1 MAQPP
6 LADALAMRARQS
18 SARARQAFG
27 TFMTATVSAALAARV
42 ATGDLQADLVQQA
55 AGAQLDGLADT
66 LADWHRAR
74 RRSIVGLFGGVGP
87 GAPRGLYIW
96 GKVGRGKTML
106 MDLFFE
112 CVGFTPKRRVHFH
125 EFMAEVHDRIGAARA
140 RDPGDPIPEVAKEIA
155 ASARLLCFD
164 EFHVTDIADAMILGR
179 LFSALFERQVVI
191 VATSNV
197 PPSGLYRDGLNRQL
211 FVPFIEL
218 LSSKTDMIE
227 LVSAKDFRLEKLAG
241 HPLYFTPLGASAD
254 AALGSA
260 FQRLSGTVRGT
271 ALALEVKGRKVHVP
285 EAAQGVAR
293 FDFADLCMQPLGA
306 LDYLAIARAFH
317 TVLIGNVPMLNRDRR
332 AEARR
337 FITLIDTLYD
347 ARVGLV
353 VSAACE
359 PDAIYPAGDQSFL
372 FERTASRL
380 IEMRSEAYLA
390 SRADRKITTVDEPTS
405 AS

>member
-1 MAQPP
+1 
-6 LADALAMRARQS
+6 
-18 SARARQAFG
+18 
-27 TFMTATVSAALAARV
+27 MTATVSAALAARV
-42 ATGDLQADLVQQA
+42 ASGDLQADHVQQA
-55 AGAQLDGLADT
+55 AAHRLDQLAGT

-106 MDLFFE
+106 MDLFFDAVDFE
-112 CVGFTPKRRVHFH
+112 PKRRVHFH

-179 LFSALFERQVVI
+179 LFAALFERQVVI

-197 PPSGLYRDGLNRQL
+197 SPQGLYRDGLNRQL
-211 FVPFIEL
+211 FLPFIDL
-218 LSSKTDMIE
+218 LSSKADVLE

-241 HPLYFTPLGASAD
+241 HPLYFTPLGASAN
-254 AALGSA
+254 AALSSA
-260 FQRLSGTVRGT
+260 FQRMSGVTRG
-271 ALALEVKGRKVHVP
+271 APVDLEVKGRKVRVP

-293 FDFADLCMQPLGA
+293 FEFADLCMQPLGP

-317 TVLIGNVPMLNRDRR
+317 TVLVANIPALNRDRR

-347 ARVGLV
+347 ARVGLI
-353 VSAACE
+353 VSAATE
-359 PDAIYPAGDQSFL
+359 PDAIYPAGDESFL

-390 SRADRKITTVDEPTS
+390 SRADRKISHTGDNAS

>member
-1 MAQPP
+1 MPSTILAQ
-6 LADALAMRARQS
+6 LDARI
-18 SARARQAFG
+18 
-27 TFMTATVSAALAARV
+27 AA
-42 ATGDLQADLVQQA
+42 GDLQPDQIQQMA
-55 AGAQLDGLADT
+55 ARRLDGLAET
-66 LADWHRAR
+66 LADWNRAR

-87 GAPRGLYIW
+87 GAPNGLYIW

-112 CVGFTPKRRVHFH
+112 AVDFAPKRRVHFH
-125 EFMAEVHDRIGAARA
+125 AFMAEVHELIGLARKNN
-140 RDPGDPIPEVAKEIA
+140 PGDPIQEVAKA
-155 ASARLLCFD
+155 LAKSARLLCFD

-179 LFSALFERQVVI
+179 LFAALFERQVVV

-197 PPSGLYRDGLNRQL
+197 PPEGLYKDGLNRQL

-218 LSSKTDMIE
+218 LRTKANVME
-227 LVSAKDFRLEKLAG
+227 LVSAKDYRLEKLAG
-241 HPLYFTPLGASAD
+241 HPLYFTPLGPAAEASVRA
-254 AALGSA
+254 A
-260 FQRLSGTVRGT
+260 FQRISGATRGLPT
-271 ALALEVKGRKVHVP
+271 ELEVKGRMVPVP
-285 EAAQGVAR
+285 EAEDGVAKFE
-293 FDFADLCMQPLGA
+293 FDDLCMKPLGA

-317 TVLIGNVPMLNRDRR
+317 TVVIANVPALDRQRR

-353 VSAACE
+353 ISAATQ
-359 PDAIYPAGDQSFL
+359 PDAIYPAGDEAFL

-390 SRADRKITTVDEPTS
+390 SRAERTLAVENAATAD
-405 AS
+405 

>member
-1 MAQPP
+1 MPSTILAQ
-6 LADALAMRARQS
+6 LDARI
-18 SARARQAFG
+18 
-27 TFMTATVSAALAARV
+27 AA
-42 ATGDLQADLVQQA
+42 GDLQPDQIQQMA
-55 AGAQLDGLADT
+55 ARRLDGLAET
-66 LADWHRAR
+66 LADWNRAR

-87 GAPRGLYIW
+87 GAPNGLYIW

-112 CVGFTPKRRVHFH
+112 AVDFAPKRRVHFH
-125 EFMAEVHDRIGAARA
+125 AFMAEVHELIGLARKNN
-140 RDPGDPIPEVAKEIA
+140 PGDPIQEVAKA
-155 ASARLLCFD
+155 LAKSARLLCFD

-179 LFSALFERQVVI
+179 LFAALFERQVVV

-197 PPSGLYRDGLNRQL
+197 PPEGLYKDGLNRQL

-218 LSSKTDMIE
+218 LRTKANVME
-227 LVSAKDFRLEKLAG
+227 LVSAKDYRLEKLAG
-241 HPLYFTPLGASAD
+241 HPLYFTPLGPAAEASVRA
-254 AALGSA
+254 A
-260 FQRLSGTVRGT
+260 FQRISGATRGLPT
-271 ALALEVKGRKVHVP
+271 ELEVKGRMVPVP
-285 EAAQGVAR
+285 EAVDGVAKFE
-293 FDFADLCMQPLGA
+293 FDDLCMKPLGA

-317 TVLIGNVPMLNRDRR
+317 TVVIANVPALDRQRR

-353 VSAACE
+353 ISAATQ
-359 PDAIYPAGDQSFL
+359 PDAIYPAGDEAFL

-390 SRADRKITTVDEPTS
+390 SRAERTLAVENAATAD
-405 AS
+405 

>member
-1 MAQPP
+1 
-6 LADALAMRARQS
+6 
-18 SARARQAFG
+18 
-27 TFMTATVSAALAARV
+27 MTATVAAALAARV
-42 ATGDLQADLVQQA
+42 ATGDFQADHVQQA
-55 AGAQLDGLADT
+55 AAQRLDQLADT

-87 GAPRGLYIW
+87 GAPRGLYLW

-112 CVGFTPKRRVHFH
+112 AADFSPKRRVHFH
-125 EFMAEVHDRIGAARA
+125 EFMAEVHDRISAARA

-155 ASARLLCFD
+155 NSARLLCFD

-179 LFSALFERQVVI
+179 LFAALFERQVVI

-197 PPSGLYRDGLNRQL
+197 PPSGLYREGLNRQL
-211 FVPFIEL
+211 FLPFIEL
-218 LSSKTDMIE
+218 LSSKADTVE

-241 HPLYFTPLGASAD
+241 HPLYFTPLGLVAD
-254 AALGSA
+254 ASIRGA
-260 FQRLSGTVRGT
+260 FERISGTYGGVP
-271 ALALEVKGRKVHVP
+271 AVLEVKGRQVRVP
-285 EAAQGVAR
+285 EVAHGVAR
-293 FDFADLCMQPLGA
+293 FDFADLCMQPLGP

-317 TVLIGNVPMLNRDRR
+317 TVLIANVPALNRERR

-353 VSAACE
+353 ISAATE

-390 SRADRKITTVDEPTS
+390 SRAERRVTAADANIS